1 MHKRMK
7 RAATVLYILT
17 LVGVAVLLL
26 LIGVNEKKD
35 EYQARN
41 DLGLVTVDEY
51 QCQDVADAD
60 TPLGIR
66 KVYTWTLPES
76 IEGDTSLAF
85 YYVHQYVKV
94 YLDDELMYCAIPAD
108 EKRIGKTLGCDWAV
122 VPLFAED
129 AGKQVQ
135 VDVIPVYQTSVNRT
149 ITFYEGSKF
158 GIVRMQAKKD
168 GWQIGLSLVSILIG
182 LVFLGIACYHILTKK
197 QKSNLWALGAF
208 SVMLGIWRL
217 TDTWFSPILFPAN
230 ATLLFYLS
238 VTMLMV
244 GVVPLV
250 KMLQTFLYEKDYM
263 LLDIF
268 CILSSAVCILV
279 LAAQMLGIAD
289 IRENLIIIHVL
300 ILLGILLTIS
310 IAVYDRIKYKKSK
323 NGKILWICVAGIAMD
338 VVAYYI
344 KGNSVDLFFSLLA
357 FQIYVW
363 WTGIGIIKSYIEW
376 EKKLSEQEAELMEG
390 RVSIMLSQ
398 IQPHFLYN
406 SLTSIAYLCG
416 KDPDGAKRAIND
428 FADYLRGNMDSLKQ
442 KTPVPFEM
450 ELKHIKIYLSLEKM
464 RFEEELQ
471 ITYDIQTMDFRIPS
485 LTIQPLVENAV
496 KHGVGKAPNG
506 GTVVIGTREKEDCYE
521 VIVADDGVGFDV
533 NQQAEDGKTHIG
545 IANVRSR
552 LWEMSRAT
560 LDISSEPGK
569 GTTATVTIPK
579 N

>member
-7 RAATVLYILT
+7 RAATALYILT

-94 YLDDELMYCAIPAD
+94 YLDDELMYCAFPAD

-244 GVVPLV
+244 GVVPLL

-268 CILSSAVCILV
+268 CVLSSVVCLLV
-279 LAAQMLGIAD
+279 LAAQMLGLAD

-323 NGKILWICVAGIAMD
+323 NGKILWICVVGIAMD

-376 EKKLSEQEAELMEG
+376 EKKLSEQEAELVES

-506 GTVVIGTREKEDCYE
+506 GPVVIGTREKEDCYE